1 MVVLIIVP
9 VTLYA
14 LLHVKVVQN
23 YAVRHLTTYLSAELN
38 ADVRVG
44 GVDIAPFRSII
55 LTDVVISDPGGDS
68 LLRVDRMGLIINKL
82 SIRNKQLEI
91 RELSFDNSQLN
102 VRRTDEGAY
111 NYQFIFDY
119 FSNHDRVDNNV
130 SPWKAHVLSFRIS
143 NAGLHFQ
150 DTDKPIKL
158 NGAYMSEVSIQD
170 VNLAVRDIQ
179 LASNLLVFELDYL
192 TYRESHG
199 FKVDYLSGSVALS
212 DGGGSINNFL
222 LRTADTELSFDLKL
236 LYDGSYA
243 EAFSSRNF
251 DYALDLHPS
260 SIDLADMGHYL
271 SSMHGANNHIL
282 LSGRFT
288 GNPVEISAENV
299 AFSTG
304 LDTQFNGSFYLSG
317 LDELSTADLALN
329 ISAFHSS
336 ISDLV
341 GFRLPASFKQPYLIL
356 PDYLYSLG
364 KVFFTGEL
372 KGSLIDFQ
380 ADGKLATDIGK
391 LKSDIAFNKS
401 TGSEKYTYSG
411 YLTTESFDLGIFIN
425 QPDYLGPVDMTTTI
439 SGKGFDMENL
449 ELTLDGSIASIGLL
463 NRYYQNLNLS
473 GMFADGKF
481 DGAFMVDDPS
491 IYLDFKGSVDFS
503 KEIPEFDFLAIV
515 DDANLTAM
523 NLYQRDSLSSSIISA
538 EFLINARASSM
549 DDLEGEIVVRDVLY
563 EEAPLTALF
572 SKNDIRSYVTD
583 SIYISNTIWPESN
596 KHLRVRSEFADADI
610 YGRMNFAGLG
620 RSVKDY
626 VHTFLPALE
635 TVDHASSRR
644 STNGQNGLQDITY
657 TLRLKHTDML
667 SELFFP
673 FIYVANDSWISG
685 IYNSKNNDASFEA
698 HSPRLGLAGRKL
710 ENWHL
715 QGTSK
720 HDHFL
725 VESGADK
732 LLLSDSLVFVSPA
745 FHASMADNAI
755 VFDLQWN
762 AADTT
767 KQNTGHLPGEVNI
780 FGPENFEV
788 RFLPSYAYFEGDKWQ
803 LNVDHKVILD
813 HQRIEINQLMAF
825 HQNQF
830 IRADGVLSADP
841 ADRMSLSFA
850 NFDVAY
856 SEYLMN
862 TQSFQFGGIMN
873 GYFSFT
879 GLYQA
884 PSIGAELMVDD
895 FSFNHIIL
903 GDLTVESLWD
913 QAAGGFRVDA
923 DIAGDMDGR
932 EHKSLVVSGMIY
944 PDKPDQNFDLDLT
957 LDKKNMAVWGRYMA
971 SFADNFRGLASGR
984 LRMDGPFSSPELSG
998 SAFVE
1003 QGGMF
1008 IPYLNIGYTFDHHVD
1023 IEKGHFAFDTM
1034 VLNDSLGNT
1043 GSLTGR
1049 ILHTAFKDFAFDL
1062 RLAPERMIVF
1072 NTSQR
1077 PGDFYYGTA
1086 FLTGLAHIHGPATDV
1101 TLDVSARTNRGTSVV
1116 LPLNYSGEIRENQFI
1131 TFVSRDTL
1139 QQGHSTVFPEMRGGL
1154 TLNFDL
1160 EVTSD
1165 ADVHMFF
1172 DTRFGDIIRGS
1183 GSGNLRLEVSPQGA
1197 FNIYGDYVIEDG
1209 EYVFSLQNII
1219 NKRFRIEQG
1228 STVRWAGDLNDA
1240 DVDLRAAYRLRTP
1253 LYDLFAGEGVDDLNA
1268 DMYRRRIPVETIL
1281 ILEEKLFN
1289 PAISFEILIPGSDE
1303 NTRELIERVVTTEQ
1317 EMNRQVFSLLVLN
1330 RFMPTT
1336 TDQYNTALGYGV
1348 GNTSSELLSNQL
1360 SNWLSQI
1367 SSDFEIG
1374 VNYRPGDELS
1384 SQEVELALS
1393 TQLFDDRVL
1402 IDGNFGYAGNETA
1415 TGLAT
1420 QSASQIIGDVN
1431 IEVKIT
1437 PEGKFRVKAFNR
1449 SNTFDIINTSSPYTQ
1464 GIGLFYRKEF
1474 DDFSDLFRRQRRP
1487 EEPASMLT
1495 RSDEG
1500 VLYSPE
1506 ESEPGADKAE

>member
-1 MVVLIIVP
+1 MLPAVF
-9 VTLYA
+9 YA
-14 LLHVKVVQN
+14 LLHVRAVQN
-23 YAVRHLTTYLSAELN
+23 YAVRQITEYLSDELGAE
-38 ADVRVG
+38 VRVG
-44 GVDIAPFRSII
+44 GVDIAPFRRII
-55 LTDVVISDPGGDS
+55 LTDVAISDTGGDS

-91 RELSFDNSQLN
+91 RKLSFDHSQLN
-102 VRRTDEGAY
+102 VHRTDDGTF
-111 NYQFIFDY
+111 NYQFLVDY
-119 FSNHDRVDNNV
+119 FSNENRAENSI
-130 SPWKAHVLSFRIS
+130 SPWKTHVLAFRIS
-143 NAGLHFQ
+143 NANLHFQ
-150 DTDKPIKL
+150 DADHPLKI
-158 NGAYMSEVSIQD
+158 NGAYMPEVSIQD
-170 VNLAVRDIQ
+170 INLAIRDIQ
-179 LASNLLVFELDYL
+179 IASNVLAFELDYL

-222 LRTADTELSFDLKL
+222 LRTANTDLSFDLEL
-236 LYDGSYA
+236 LYDGLYA
-243 EAFSSRNF
+243 EAFSSESF
-251 DYALDLHPS
+251 EYALDLNPS
-260 SIDLADMGHYL
+260 KIDLSDIGHYL
-271 SSMHGANNHIL
+271 TFIHGANNQVL

-288 GNPVEISAENV
+288 GNTAQIAAEDVVFN
-299 AFSTG
+299 AG
-304 LDTQFNGSFYLSG
+304 EDTKFNGSFYLNG
-317 LDELSTADLALN
+317 LDDLSKADLTLN
-329 ISAFHSS
+329 ISALHSS
-336 ISDLV
+336 LADIS
-341 GFRLPASFKQPYLIL
+341 GFRLPTSSKQPYLLL
-356 PDYLYSLG
+356 PDYLFTLE
-364 KVFFTGEL
+364 KLFFSGDL
-372 KGSLIDFQ
+372 KGSFDDFQ
-380 ADGKLATDIGK
+380 ADGKLVTSIGS
-391 LKSDIAFNKS
+391 LQGDLAFYKSS
-401 TGSEKYTYSG
+401 GSEKYTYSG
-411 YLTTESFDLGIFIN
+411 RLTTESFDLGKFVN
-425 QPDYLGPVDMTTTI
+425 QQDYLGTVDMSATI
-439 SGKGFDMENL
+439 NGYGFEVESL
-449 ELTLDGSIASIGLL
+449 ALSIDGDIESLGLL
-463 NRYYQNLNLS
+463 NHKYENLKVS
-473 GMFADGKF
+473 GMFADGMF

-491 IYLDFKGSVDFS
+491 IFLDFKGRVDFS
-503 KEIPEFDFLAIV
+503 QDIPEFDFLAIV
-515 DDANLTAM
+515 DDANLTSM
-523 NLYQRDSLSSSIISA
+523 NLYQRDSLSSSILSA
-538 EFLINARASSM
+538 EFVINARAGSIN
-549 DDLEGEIVVRDVLY
+549 DLEGKIIVRDILY
-563 EEAPLTALF
+563 EEAPITGLS
-572 SKNDIRSYVTD
+572 SKNDIRRYVTD
-583 SIYISNTIWPESN
+583 SIYISNTIWPERN

-610 YGRMNFAGLG
+610 YGRMHFAGLV

-626 VHTFLPALE
+626 VYTLLPALE
-635 TVDHASSRR
+635 TADYASSP
-644 STNGQNGLQDITY
+644 SPINGNNGHQEITY
-657 TLRLKHTDML
+657 TLRFKDTEML
-667 SELFFP
+667 SDLFFP
-673 FIYVANDSWISG
+673 FIRVANDSWISG
-685 IYNSKNNDASFEA
+685 AYNTKNNDAGFEA
-698 HSPRLGLAGRKL
+698 YSQILELAGRSL

-715 QGTSK
+715 QGASK
-720 HDHFL
+720 HDHFR
-725 VESGADK
+725 VESRADK

-745 FHASMADNAI
+745 FHASLADNAI
-755 VFDLQWN
+755 TFDLQWN
-762 AADTT
+762 TADTL
-767 KQNTGHLPGEVNI
+767 KQNTGHLPGEANI
-780 FGPENFEV
+780 FGPEHFEL

-803 LNVDHKVILD
+803 LNVDHKVIVD

-825 HQNQF
+825 NQNQF

-841 ADRMSLSFA
+841 DDRMSLSFA

-884 PSIGAELMVDD
+884 PSIGADLMVDD

-913 QAAGGFRVDA
+913 KAAEGFKVDA
-923 DIAGDMDGR
+923 DIASDLDGE

-944 PDKPDQNFDLDLT
+944 PDKADHNFDLEIV

-971 SFADNFRGLASGR
+971 SFAENFRGLATGN

-998 SAFVE
+998 NAFVE
-1003 QGGMF
+1003 QGGLF
-1008 IPYLNIGYTFDHHVD
+1008 IPYLNIGYTFDHAVE
-1023 IEKGHFAFDTM
+1023 IEKGHFHFNAL

-1043 GSLTGR
+1043 GLLSGR
-1049 ILHTAFKDFAFDL
+1049 VMHTAFKDFAFDL

-1072 NTSQR
+1072 NTGQHS
-1077 PGDFYYGTA
+1077 GDFYYGTA

-1101 TLDVSARTNRGTSVV
+1101 TLDVSARTNRGTSVI
-1116 LPLNYSGEIRENQFI
+1116 LPLNYSGEIRENHFI
-1131 TFVSRDTL
+1131 SFVSRDSL
-1139 QQGHSTVFPEMRGGL
+1139 QQGHSTAFPEMRGGL

-1165 ADVHMFF
+1165 ADVHMYF

-1209 EYVFSLQNII
+1209 EYIFSLQNII

-1228 STVRWAGDLNDA
+1228 STVRWAGDINDA

-1253 LYDLFAGEGVDDLNA
+1253 LYDLFAGEGIDDMNG
-1268 DMYRRRIPVETIL
+1268 DVYRRRIPVETIL

-1289 PAISFEILIPGSDE
+1289 PAISFEILIPGGDE

-1330 RFMPTT
+1330 RFMPAT

-1415 TGLAT
+1415 TGHAT

-1495 RSDEG
+1495 RSGEG
-1500 VLYSPE
+1500 VLYSPD
-1506 ESEPGADKAE
+1506 ESEPGADKEE